1 MGQRGSGELAGGVGG
16 GGGTRVCRICL
27 LAKDDRAF
35 GLKNGRPHRTVCGA
49 CRGRLNRSQK
59 ATQQA
64 TSGRVCDPNK
74 TPPDLDRRDHA
85 PPPDVVLPADNTP
98 INIAFPTD
106 KPIVRVG
113 FIPDCHHPNAH
124 TKSWSLMLRAM
135 HRWQPEVLVVLGD
148 FADAETLSAHP
159 PDEPGSRDFADEVE
173 SVKKALDQLEELHAV
188 SQVYIAG
195 NHEFRLE
202 RYLARQAPALF
213 RQLKGWPTLLDLHE
227 RGWQW
232 VPYRRSAS
240 LGKLH
245 ITHDTGSAGMN
256 AHRMSSAVFGGSA
269 LIGHTHR
276 MAYEVRGR
284 YDSTPYLAAML
295 GWLGDA
301 AEAGKYMHEAKS
313 AEWVHGFGVG
323 LLETGTGIVHLQ
335 PVPIVH
341 GRCVVGGELVT

>member
-1 MGQRGSGELAGGVGG
+1 MVWT
-16 GGGTRVCRICL
+16 GT
-27 LAKDDRAF
+27 
-35 GLKNGRPHRTVCGA
+35 
-49 CRGRLNRSQK
+49 
-59 ATQQA
+59 
-64 TSGRVCDPNK
+64 
-74 TPPDLDRRDHA
+74 
-85 PPPDVVLPADNTP
+85 PADNGFEPPPEVSDSTP
-98 INIAFPTD
+98 IIIQHRSS
-106 KPIVRVG
+106 KPVVRVA
-113 FIPDCHHPNAH
+113 FVPDSHHPNVH
-124 TKSWSLMLRAM
+124 KKSWALLLRALM
-135 HRWQPEVLVVLGD
+135 RWKPEVLVVLGD

-159 PDEPGSRDFADEVE
+159 PDEPGNRDFAEEVE
-173 SVKKALDQLEELHAV
+173 AVKAALTQLEQIGATTM
-188 SQVYIAG
+188 VYIAG

-213 RQLKGWPTLLDLHE
+213 KHLKGWPALLDLHE

-256 AHRMSSAVFGGSA
+256 AHRTSAAVFGGSA

-284 YDSTPYLAAML
+284 FDSTPYLACML

-301 AEAGKYMHEAKS
+301 AQAGKYMHEAKS

-323 LLETGTGIVHLQ
+323 LLEMGTGIVHLQ

-341 GRCVVGGELVT
+341 GRCVIAGELVD

>member
-1 MGQRGSGELAGGVGG
+1 MRFAPQRK
-16 GGGTRVCRICL
+16 VCRSCKSKQARGQSL
-27 LAKDDRAF
+27 EYAKPTEVPGFEVPEAM
-35 GLKNGRPHRTVCGA
+35 
-49 CRGRLNRSQK
+49 S
-59 ATQQA
+59 
-64 TSGRVCDPNK
+64 
-74 TPPDLDRRDHA
+74 DHA
-85 PPPDVVLPADNTP
+85 PIV
-98 INIAFPTD
+98 IQYPTN
-106 KPIVRVG
+106 KSLVRVG
-113 FIPDCHHPNAH
+113 FIPDCHHPNVH
-124 TKSWSLMLRAM
+124 KKSWGLMLRAM
-135 HRWQPEVLVVLGD
+135 MRWRPEVLVVLGD

-159 PDEPGSRDFADEVE
+159 PDEPGSRDFSDEVE
-173 SVKKALDQLEELHAV
+173 AVKSALDQLEELGA
-188 SQVYIAG
+188 STMVYVAG

-213 RQLKGWPTLLDLHE
+213 RQLKGWPALLDLHE

-256 AHRMSSAVFGGSA
+256 AHRISAAVFGGSA

-313 AEWVHGFGVG
+313 AEWVQGFGTG
-323 LLETGTGIVHLQ
+323 LLETATGIVHLQ